1 MLLYKGKGVPCIE
14 AWTVGHKC
22 FCAILKQCFHD
33 MKVGQLV
40 LGVVGMEIELE
51 NVSLDQSD
59 KQMQHVLYRI
69 IQL

>member
-1 MLLYKGKGVPCIE
+1 
-14 AWTVGHKC
+14 
-22 FCAILKQCFHD
+22 

-40 LGVVGMEIELE
+40 LGVVGVGGMEIELE

-69 IQL
+69 IQS